1 MSSCMS
7 HDSYSWFAQQ
17 ASGFKNVGD
26 KDKYDTDGTRLF
38 QVRGTTALNTRAI
51 QVPERA
57 ASLNSGDV
65 FILETP
71 AKVWLWSGKG
81 ATGDERETAKG
92 IARTVAPREY
102 EIVVEGSEVEA
113 FWSALGGKAP
123 YAAVKEVDAAPKE
136 ARLFQCTNSVGLA
149 SSSCCVCFS

>member
-1 MSSCMS
+1 
-7 HDSYSWFAQQ
+7 
-17 ASGFKNVGD
+17 VGD

-81 ATGDERETAKG
+81 ATGDERETAKA

-136 ARLFQCTNSVGLA
+136 ARLFQCTNSVGLV
-149 SSSCCVCFS
+149 SSSCCVCFSRVCQATSASRRSSTLTRRT